1 MFPLT
6 LGADA
11 KADSTRQ
18 GYCAAAKRFGVY
30 LKGLGLDDAVDA
42 QGLPLAPTPEEHI
55 LNFLGVASQQEGKK
69 DKQPSF
75 SAINNYASAIK
86 FYHKEAGH
94 PLSSATV
101 DKIGTFL
108 TGSSIVFCGGL
119 CSSLITPDVP
129 TCFCMQATSATLRTR
144 SRRAKCPS
152 KRASRPLPCP
162 AMSLCASR

>member
-1 MFPLT
+1 MFPLLT

-18 GYCAAAKRFGVY
+18 GYTAAVKRFGAY
-30 LKGLGLDDAVDA
+30 LKDQGLDDAVDD
-42 QGLPLAPTPEEHI
+42 QGMPLTPTPEDYI
-55 LNFLGVASQQEGKK
+55 LNFLGFASQQEGKK

-101 DKIGTFL
+101 DKIGMFL
-108 TGSSIVFCGGL
+108 TGSCFFLFSCGVTNS
-119 CSSLITPDVP
+119 CCTPLIT
-129 TCFCMQATSATLRTR
+129 
-144 SRRAKCPS
+144 
-152 KRASRPLPCP
+152 
-162 AMSLCASR
+162 